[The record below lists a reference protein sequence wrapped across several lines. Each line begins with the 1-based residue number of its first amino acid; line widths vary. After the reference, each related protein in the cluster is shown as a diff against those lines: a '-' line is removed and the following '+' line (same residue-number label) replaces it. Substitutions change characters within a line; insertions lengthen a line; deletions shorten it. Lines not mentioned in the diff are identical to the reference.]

1 MERPTMDITRL
12 NLLREFAERGSITAV
27 ARETHQT
34 ISGVSQQLH
43 RLEEEAGLPLTEK
56 VGRGLVLTD
65 AGRALAAT
73 ARDMSVA
80 IAKAE
85 AEWDAFRNTP
95 VGTVTLATFPT
106 GGQMFLPGL
115 LQRIEALPGLTLI
128 CSDRDPPAE
137 GFAPLIADFDIVL
150 AHDME
155 LPKSNSDV
163 LVVPVMTEPLDI
175 ALPVSHPLADR
186 DYLVPK
192 DLIGERW
199 IGNPWGYPFESWL
212 NRVLSTPEAPMNVV
226 QQFADTHIIEALVA
240 SGYGIAGLPRYT
252 AALSYPGQIVLKPLR
267 GSDNN
272 RAIFILM
279 RPDRAERLAVRNVV
293 DLVRDVAETI
303 AAPVVG

>member
-1 MERPTMDITRL
+1 VDVVRL

-73 ARDMSVA
+73 AREMFVA
-80 IAKAE
+80 ISRAE

-95 VGTVTLATFPT
+95 VGSVTLATFPT

-115 LQRIEALPGLTLI
+115 LHKVDELPGLTLT
-128 CSDRDPPAE
+128 CSDRDPPSD
-137 GFAPLIADFDIVL
+137 GFAALTADFDIVL

-155 LPKSNSDV
+155 LPKSTADII
-163 LVVPVMTEPLDI
+163 VVPVMTEPLDI
-175 ALPVSHPLADR
+175 ALPTSHRLAGR
-186 DYLVPK
+186 DYLLPK

-199 IGNPWGYPFESWL
+199 IGNPWGYPFEAWL
-212 NRVLSTPEAPMNVV
+212 NRVLATSEAPLNVV

-240 SGYGIAGLPRYT
+240 AGIGIAGLPRYT
-252 AALSYPGQIVLKPLR
+252 ARAEYPGRIVLKQLR

-272 RAIFILM
+272 RSIFILM
-279 RPDRAERLAVRNVV
+279 RRDRAERLAVRNVV
-293 DLVRDVAETI
+293 GLVREVATTI
-303 AAPVVG
+303 SAA

>member
-1 MERPTMDITRL
+1 MDVVRL
-12 NLLREFAERGSITAV
+12 NLLREFSERGSLTAV

-34 ISGVSQQLH
+34 VSGVSQQLH

-73 ARDMSVA
+73 AREMSIA

-85 AEWDAFRNTP
+85 ADWDAFRNTP
-95 VGTVTLATFPT
+95 VGSVTLATFPT

-115 LQRIEALPGLTLI
+115 LAKVDAQPGLTVT
-128 CSDRDPPAE
+128 CFDRDPPSD
-137 GFAPLIADFDIVL
+137 GFAALTADFDVVL

-155 LPKSNSDV
+155 LPKSTADI

-175 ALPVSHPLADR
+175 ALPSSHPLAER
-186 DYLVPK
+186 DYLLPK

-199 IGNPWGYPFESWL
+199 IGNPWGYPFEAWL
-212 NRVLSTPEAPMNVV
+212 NRVLATPEAPLNVV
-226 QQFADTHIIEALVA
+226 QQFADTHIIESLVA
-240 SGYGIAGLPRYT
+240 SGFGIAGLPRYT
-252 AALSYPGQIVLKPLR
+252 AASSYPGRIVLKQLR
-267 GSDNN
+267 GVQNTRN
-272 RAIFILM
+272 IFILM

-293 DLVRDVAETI
+293 DLVREVATTI
-303 AAPVVG
+303 ADG

>member
-1 MERPTMDITRL
+1 VDITRL
-12 NLLREFAERGSITAV
+12 NLLREFAERGSMTAV

-34 ISGVSQQLH
+34 VSGVSQQLR
-43 RLEEEAGLPLTEK
+43 RLEEESGLPLTEK

-80 IAKAE
+80 IARAE

-95 VGTVTLATFPT
+95 IGSVTLATFPT

-115 LQRIEALPGLTLI
+115 LAKVDALPGLIVT
-128 CSDRDPPAE
+128 CSDRDPPSD
-137 GFAPLIADFDIVL
+137 GFAALTSDFDVVL

-155 LPKSNSDV
+155 LPKSNADII
-163 LVVPVMTEPLDI
+163 VVPVMTEPLDI
-175 ALPVSHPLADR
+175 ALPSSHPLAGR
-186 DYLVPK
+186 EYLVPK

-212 NRVLSTPEAPMNVV
+212 NRVLSTTEVPMNVV
-226 QQFADTHIIEALVA
+226 QQFADTHIIEALVG
-240 SGYGIAGLPRYT
+240 SGFGIAGLHRYT
-252 AALSYPGQIVLKPLR
+252 AALSYPGQIVLKQLR

-272 RAIFILM
+272 RSIFILM
-279 RPDRAERLAVRNVV
+279 RRDRAERLAVRNVV
-293 DLVRDVAETI
+293 GLVQEVARTI
-303 AAPVVG
+303 TAQ

>member
-1 MERPTMDITRL
+1 MDIVRL
-12 NLLREFAERGSITAV
+12 NLLREFADRGTITAV

-34 ISGVSQQLH
+34 VSGVSQQLH

-73 ARDMSVA
+73 AREMSVA

-95 VGTVTLATFPT
+95 VGSVTLATFPT

-115 LQRIEALPGLTLI
+115 LARVDALPGLTLT
-128 CSDRDPPAE
+128 CSDRDPPSD
-137 GFAPLIADFDIVL
+137 GFATLTADFDVVL

-155 LPKSNSDV
+155 LPKSTADII
-163 LVVPVMTEPLDI
+163 VVPVMTEPLDI
-175 ALPVSHPLADR
+175 ALPSSHRLADR
-186 DYLVPK
+186 EYLVPK

-212 NRVLSTPEAPMNVV
+212 NRVLSTTEVPMNVV

-240 SGYGIAGLPRYT
+240 AGFGIAGLPRYT
-252 AALSYPGQIVLKPLR
+252 AALSYPGQIALKQLR

-272 RAIFILM
+272 RSIFILM
-279 RPDRAERLAVRNVV
+279 RRDRAERLAVRNVV
-293 DLVRDVAETI
+293 ALVREVAQTI
-303 AAPVVG
+303 SDA